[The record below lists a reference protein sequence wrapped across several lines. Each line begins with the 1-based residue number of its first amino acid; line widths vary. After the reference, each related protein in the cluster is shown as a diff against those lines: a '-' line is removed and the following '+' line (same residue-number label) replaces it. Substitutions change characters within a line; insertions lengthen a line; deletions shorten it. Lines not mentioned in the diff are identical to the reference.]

1 MILRK
6 ATLSDLD
13 SIMKV
18 EASSF
23 IPEIQEEREVFKQR
37 ILRCP
42 ELFLVFE
49 QNGEQKGQTSEQV
62 MGYLSA
68 EFQTHIPETVSE
80 LKLGHI
86 PSEINVQNSGDMDS
100 GDRPYIYISSFAL
113 LPQTRGTGLGKMAWE
128 KSLEL
133 FRKTF
138 EIKGFLLLVN
148 EAWKGARHIYEQN
161 GFKEITVFSS
171 FFSKEDGTFTDG
183 ILMIKE

>member
-49 QNGEQKGQTSEQV
+49 QNGEQKGQKGQTSEQV

-68 EFQTHIPETVSE
+68 EFQTHIPETASE

-86 PSEINVQNSGDMDS
+86 PSENSVDS

-113 LPQTRGTGLGKMAWE
+113 LPQTRGAGLGKMAWE